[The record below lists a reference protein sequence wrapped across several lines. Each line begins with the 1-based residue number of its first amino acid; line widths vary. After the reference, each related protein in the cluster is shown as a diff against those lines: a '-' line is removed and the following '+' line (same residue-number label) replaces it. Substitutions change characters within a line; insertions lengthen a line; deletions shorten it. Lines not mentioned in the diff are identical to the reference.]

1 MKLADDALIRI
12 IEILRQGLMEEK
24 DISQLLRDLD
34 LEPNHAGKLGVAGL
48 TSEWILPDS
57 ENPETD

>member
-24 DISQLLRDLD
+24 DISDLLRNLD
-34 LEPNHAGKLGVAGL
+34 LEQNLHGKLSVSSKNTDWSLQTG
-48 TSEWILPDS
+48 
-57 ENPETD
+57 ETD